1 MSKAVWNTKVVIRN
15 EKSQGELSMFVINRE
30 KALKSLITHTA
41 VTHGWSMR
49 VLAPTRHLVVS
60 FSMLNVL
67 SIVQI
72 VSLKFRCCDDHVLG

>member
-30 KALKSLITHTA
+30 KALKSLLTHTA
-41 VTHGWSMR
+41 VTHGWSR

-72 VSLKFRCCDDHVLG
+72 VSLKFRCCDDHVFG